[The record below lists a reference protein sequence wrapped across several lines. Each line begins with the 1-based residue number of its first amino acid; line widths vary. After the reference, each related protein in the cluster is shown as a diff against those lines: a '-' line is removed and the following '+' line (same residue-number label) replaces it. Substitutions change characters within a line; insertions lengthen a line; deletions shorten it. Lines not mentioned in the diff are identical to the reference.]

1 MISDKKVKGTDLR
14 VCFPLEDTQNMLGPF
29 STYTT
34 EVGAVGEKEALQL
47 SVTSS
52 YSPPRPA
59 DGQGLRCCL
68 QQAYLHMETAFYYL
82 INNYLSDNN
91 FKC

>member
-1 MISDKKVKGTDLR
+1 MISDKKLKGTDLR

-29 STYTT
+29 CTYTT
-34 EVGAVGEKEALQL
+34 EVGAVGEKEELQL

-52 YSPPRPA
+52 CSPPRPA